1 MTSKM
6 QKTEVCDTSSR
17 KGVKTM
23 KKLVSVFCVLAMA
36 LSMFSATAFAAE
48 PKTVTDAEIISMEK
62 NDFGVDTRAT
72 SKGLWYEENTTNWG
86 GVAGAVYNAPV
97 TPEKGAALNV
107 WLKNDAPV
115 TMQVYET
122 NWFGGYTKV
131 YQSGTLEAGERDIKV
146 VNKCNGKKYL
156 VQLNRKLSNTTTISI
171 LVYQN

>member
-1 MTSKM
+1 M
-6 QKTEVCDTSSR
+6 R
-17 KGVKTM
+17 
-23 KKLVSVFCVLAMA
+23 
-36 LSMFSATAFAAE
+36 
-48 PKTVTDAEIISMEK
+48 P
-62 NDFGVDTRAT
+62 